1 MQGAIHAIGGENLY
15 AVFGSEPLIKRL
27 FNVANMER
35 DDVDLCGSFFCVDIQ
50 LVEIVLPGIKEVP
63 HFVVRHG
70 QCLVPVRAAGIG
82 GERELVTNIAVAA
95 VDIHERAGNGGVVID
110 QFGQFL
116 KLHGGGT
123 DFLVLDDIL
132 DFRKQT

>member
-1 MQGAIHAIGGENLY
+1 MQGAVHAIGGENLY
-15 AVFGSEPLIKRL
+15 AVFGSEPLIKGL
-27 FNVANMER
+27 FNVANVKGNNVEFR
-35 DDVDLCGSFFCVDIQ
+35 GSFLCVDIQ
-50 LVEIVLPGIKEVP
+50 LVEVVLPGIKEVS
-63 HFVVRHG
+63 HLVVRHG
-70 QCLVPVRAAGIG
+70 QRLVPVRAAGIG

-116 KLHGGGT
+116 KLHGGGA